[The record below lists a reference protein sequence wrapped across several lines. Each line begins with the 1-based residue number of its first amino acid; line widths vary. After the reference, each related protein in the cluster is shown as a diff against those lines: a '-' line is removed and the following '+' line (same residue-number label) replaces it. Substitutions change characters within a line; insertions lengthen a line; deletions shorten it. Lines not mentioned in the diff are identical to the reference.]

1 MPAQKIF
8 NSLKIEQEPVAWIA
22 ERTAYGSLA
31 MQGLSI
37 FDKPQKNFI
46 TIQNQWQP
54 VLNKL
59 VEDKAEW
66 F

>member
-1 MPAQKIF
+1 KDIQQF
-8 NSLKIEQEPVAWIA
+8 FEKIEQEPVAWIA

-46 TIQNQWQP
+46 SIQNQWQP

-59 VEDKAEW
+59 IEDKAEW